1 MRILVVEDNAK
12 IAKAIKK
19 GLEAEAFAVD
29 VCSSGDRAVL
39 EIEHEAYDLVVL
51 DYMLP
56 GGQSGLDVVSAV
68 REQKKQ
74 LPIIF
79 LTAKN
84 AVYDKVE
91 ALNAG
96 ADDYLT
102 KPFVFT
108 ELVARVRALLRRP
121 NETLSS
127 KISYG
132 DLTLDPDTFSAS
144 RGGENIN
151 LSKKE
156 FSLLDY
162 MMRNPGRTLTKDQI
176 TQHVWDFDSDIL
188 PNTVEAFVGS
198 LRNKLEKPF
207 PDKSPLFKTVR
218 GFGYMFGGNDV

>member
-56 GGQSGLDVVSAV
+56 GGQSGLDVVRAV

-132 DLTLDPDTFSAS
+132 DVTLDPDTFSAS
-144 RGGENIN
+144 RGGENVS

-176 TQHVWDFDSDIL
+176 IQHVWDFDSDIL

-207 PDKSPLFKTVR
+207 PDKPPLFKTVR